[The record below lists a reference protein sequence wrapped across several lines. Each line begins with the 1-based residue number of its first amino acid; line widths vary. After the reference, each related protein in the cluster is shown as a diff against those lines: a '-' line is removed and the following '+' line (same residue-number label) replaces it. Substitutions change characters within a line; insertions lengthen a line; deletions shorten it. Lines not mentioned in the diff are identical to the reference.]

1 MDTRQSW
8 RKFLQAWDG
17 ASSDLQARMEFRI
30 LEPYGESARD
40 AWRKAPGL
48 HGARA
53 RDGWTMDPG
62 RLGRALGM
70 AGGNP
75 QVGWRAR
82 QAWLAETSRHGW
94 SMGKGRVEKSSRH
107 GWSGSGGRKA
117 IGSAAATTVTARL
130 YIHRHLNFRSFAKM
144 EKNNYLNVTYD
155 YPPP

>member
-30 LEPYGESARD
+30 PEPYGESARD

-82 QAWLAETSRHGW
+82 QAWLAETSRHGCGAW
-94 SMGKGRVEKSSRH
+94 ARA
-107 GWSGSGGRKA
+107 GWRKA
-117 IGSAAATTVTARL
+117 LGMDGAGVGG
-130 YIHRHLNFRSFAKM
+130 
-144 EKNNYLNVTYD
+144 EKL
-155 YPPP
+155 